1 MCSRQW
7 ISRDINLSVVDSSYH
22 NLICVCAC
30 VCSPPITRGRYLV
43 GTKLPSVTD
52 NGGSLKPTYIED
64 PAVYMCKKESVML
77 NFHPLSL
84 THQYTPNT
92 KVYNPVLMP
101 FCLHCCNPTSF
112 WWNKMKRGSKSR
124 RLITSRRSRHV
135 RSLTGCLPAVT
146 NLTLSIVKAIT
157 CYAYTWAELAS

>member
-1 MCSRQW
+1 MNIHNNTEYREHSISLFQHTKHNNAAFIECTSIMCSRQW

-22 NLICVCAC
+22 NLICVCTC

-84 THQYTPNT
+84 THQYTPST

-101 FCLHCCNPTSF
+101 FCLHCCNPTS
-112 WWNKMKRGSKSR
+112 S
-124 RLITSRRSRHV
+124 
-135 RSLTGCLPAVT
+135 
-146 NLTLSIVKAIT
+146 
-157 CYAYTWAELAS
+157 